1 MHGVESGLEEVF
13 RVQGMRRAYNKALR
27 DVYA

>member
-13 RVQGMRRAYNKALR
+13 RVQGMRRACNKALQ